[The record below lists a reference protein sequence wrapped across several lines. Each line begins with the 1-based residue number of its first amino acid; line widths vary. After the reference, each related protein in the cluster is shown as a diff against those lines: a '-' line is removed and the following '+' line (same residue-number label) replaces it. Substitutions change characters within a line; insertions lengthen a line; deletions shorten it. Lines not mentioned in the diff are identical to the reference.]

1 MVLIY
6 RGDEKNDCI
15 AARSIS
21 QRRLSHVRCY
31 FRLQYSPFL
40 KAFIG
45 MRWTRSHDRAMVVF
59 IFCSCCMSLNVLF
72 SKIRRILE
80 IKELERT
87 SEREAEIVSLIY
99 YNSSVA
105 GGASSLYLLIQSE
118 DGVFP
123 DGALCESRNGSSHN
137 KNNLRTVALG
147 SSNVLIGICETA
159 AEPFEISVRLDD
171 FNVAVSSGNSF

>member
-6 RGDEKNDCI
+6 RGDEKN
-15 AARSIS
+15 
-21 QRRLSHVRCY
+21 
-31 FRLQYSPFL
+31 
-40 KAFIG
+40 G

-105 GGASSLYLLIQSE
+105 GGAPSLYLLIQSEDGVFPDGALCESRNGGASSLYLLIQSE